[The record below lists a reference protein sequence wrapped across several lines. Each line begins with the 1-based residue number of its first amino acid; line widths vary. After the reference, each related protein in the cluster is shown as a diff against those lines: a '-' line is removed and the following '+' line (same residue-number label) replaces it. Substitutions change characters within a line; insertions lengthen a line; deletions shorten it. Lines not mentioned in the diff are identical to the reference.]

1 MLLWLSGMATICNMG
16 AEIGATTSV
25 FPYNHRMR
33 TYMEKTGRGG
43 QSLTVSLCLL
53 SLYSICL
60 NSSSVSFS
68 IPSQTSPLCLI
79 SSRTTWSQ
87 IRAVNTTSSL
97 RLTWVTWV
105 KALTLVTQCTTL
117 LSACSKL
124 ESRFVVPCLPPLTVE
139 APYQRTI
146 HPWPGPP
153 CVWDR
158 GHS

>member
-53 SLYSICL
+53 SLYSMCL
-60 NSSSVSFS
+60 NSNSVSFS

-87 IRAVNTTSSL
+87 IRTVNTTSSL
-97 RLTWVTWV
+97 RLTWVRWV
-105 KALTLVTQCTTL
+105 KALTLVTDNKQYWQHIQMTKDNGCA
-117 LSACSKL
+117 LSS
-124 ESRFVVPCLPPLTVE
+124 SSDSWSPISTDHSPLT
-139 APYQRTI
+139 
-146 HPWPGPP
+146 WPTLCLRSGP
-153 CVWDR
+153 
-158 GHS
+158 